1 MSKNLDI
8 TKINFDK
15 IYDNN
20 MNNIQENILIKNKDL
35 INNKF
40 SKIINNLYYIFEYLP
55 RGNEKYI
62 IDKYFIEFKNNDHI
76 YYIFNYI
83 FSMFYWRDIENEKQ
97 LTKEDLTF
105 IFEVK
110 EKQFN
115 LLDNEIEFFEKIL
128 DKAIIEIRNL
138 IKNYIIKD
146 IIGFFMIYIK
156 NNKIKEIKEKIN
168 FDTKNYRI
176 IKYIIN
182 MIDWRI
188 DNEKKL
194 NQIDIEFIFSVKINK
209 YKLNFEDLNHIYEIM
224 KKL

>member
-15 IYDNN
+15 LYDNN
-20 MNNIQENILIKNKDL
+20 MNNIQENILIKNNDL

-62 IDKYFIEFKNNDHI
+62 IDKYFSQFNNYEHI
-76 YYIFNYI
+76 FYIFNYI
-83 FSMFYWRDIENEKQ
+83 FSMFYWRDLENNKP
-97 LTKEDLTF
+97 LTKDDILF
-105 IFEVK
+105 VFEVK

-115 LLDNEIEFFEKIL
+115 LSNYEINIFERIL
-128 DKAIIEIRNL
+128 DKVIIEIKNL

-156 NNKIKEIKEKIN
+156 NNKIKEIKK
-168 FDTKNYRI
+168 KN
-176 IKYIIN
+176 
-182 MIDWRI
+182 
-188 DNEKKL
+188 
-194 NQIDIEFIFSVKINK
+194 
-209 YKLNFEDLNHIYEIM
+209 
-224 KKL
+224 

>member
-15 IYDNN
+15 LYDNN

-62 IDKYFIEFKNNDHI
+62 IDKYFIEFKNYEYIN
-76 YYIFNYI
+76 YIFNYI
-83 FSMFYWRDIENEKQ
+83 FSMFYWRDIENEKK
-97 LTKEDLTF
+97 LTKADLTF

-115 LLDNEIEFFEKIL
+115 LSGDEIDFFEKIL

-138 IKNYIIKD
+138 IRNYIIKD

-188 DNEKKL
+188 DNEKKI
-194 NQIDIEFIFSVKINK
+194 NKIDIEFIFSVKINK

-224 KKL
+224 KKF